1 MEIAK
6 EDGDKMSFKVLIKL
20 PLFSLKIFTFT
31 RALILMEWT
40 GCTYINPE
48 GTVGFENRQ

>member
-31 RALILMEWT
+31 RALMGKWT
-40 GCTYINPE
+40 GCTYME